1 MYRQAVSRLKAGDV
15 IATTLYTEA
24 GTPLLVAG
32 TPLDQRY
39 IRALERRG
47 LVAIYI
53 RDGLADDVAPED
65 VVSQQVRS
73 TVTTYVEQTFA
84 TVMRVATERGA
95 GSQGGVDGAVANL
108 GEQAL
113 EIGDDG
119 REAMADLY
127 AGVEQLISEI
137 IESSTVAGLESLK
150 THNEYTFQHS
160 VDVAVIGTLI
170 GKRLGLP
177 RGRLLELAL
186 GCLLHD
192 IGKSYLD
199 VAILDKPGPLTEEE
213 FTEVK
218 KHPLMGY
225 ELVRRMP
232 VQSLLPAHVAYQH
245 HEQQRGAGYPRG
257 LVGDNT
263 VAGRTEHERIGSGRL
278 LLIAEIAAVADV
290 YSALSSDRPYRK
302 AVLPDEIMGI
312 VDGMAGRH
320 LNRDV
325 VAAMRTLVPR
335 YPAGRWVEVVQGA
348 HRGSRGVVAQIHP
361 ANVDRPLVR
370 LLLGPDGETLSDPRE
385 VDTRREPDLELRCLP
400 DMLAP
405 AEFSAGSVGP

>member
-186 GCLLHD
+186 GCAD
-192 IGKSYLD
+192 GCWNWRWAVCCTTSASPTSTWRSSTSRDRSPKRS
-199 VAILDKPGPLTEEE
+199 
-213 FTEVK
+213 
-218 KHPLMGY
+218 
-225 ELVRRMP
+225 
-232 VQSLLPAHVAYQH
+232 S
-245 HEQQRGAGYPRG
+245 PR
-257 LVGDNT
+257 
-263 VAGRTEHERIGSGRL
+263 
-278 LLIAEIAAVADV
+278 
-290 YSALSSDRPYRK
+290 
-302 AVLPDEIMGI
+302 
-312 VDGMAGRH
+312 
-320 LNRDV
+320 
-325 VAAMRTLVPR
+325 
-335 YPAGRWVEVVQGA
+335 
-348 HRGSRGVVAQIHP
+348 SR
-361 ANVDRPLVR
+361 
-370 LLLGPDGETLSDPRE
+370 S
-385 VDTRREPDLELRCLP
+385 TR
-400 DMLAP
+400 
-405 AEFSAGSVGP
+405 

>member
-1 MYRQAVSRLKAGDV
+1 MYRQAVSRLEPGDV

-32 TPLDQRY
+32 TPLNERY

-53 RDGLADDVAPED
+53 RDGLADDVAPDD

-73 TVTTYVEQTFA
+73 TVTSYVEQTFA
-84 TVMRVATERGA
+84 TVMRVAAERGA

-108 GEQAL
+108 GEQEL
-113 EIGDDG
+113 ELGDDG
-119 REAMADLY
+119 REAMANLY
-127 AGVEQLISEI
+127 AGVEQLLTEI

-170 GKRLGLP
+170 GKRLGMP
-177 RGRLLELAL
+177 RGRLRELAL

-199 VAILDKPGPLTEEE
+199 VAILDKPGPLTDEE

-232 VQSLLPAHVAYQH
+232 IQSLLPAHVAYQH

-263 VAGRTEHERIGSGRL
+263 VAGRTEHERIGAGRL
-278 LLIAEIAAVADV
+278 LLIAEVAAVADV

-302 AVLPDEIMGI
+302 AVLPDEVMRIME
-312 VDGMAGRH
+312 GMVGRH
-320 LNRDV
+320 LNRDIV
-325 VAAMRTLVPR
+325 KAMRSLVPR
-335 YPAGRWVEVVQGA
+335 YPAGRWVEVVGGK
-348 HRGSRGVVAQIHP
+348 HRGCRGVVAEIHP
-361 ANVDRPLVR
+361 ASVDRPLLR
-370 LLLGPDGETLSDPRE
+370 LLLGPDGELLESPRE
-385 VDTRREPDLELRCLP
+385 VDARKEQDLELLCLP
-400 DMLAP
+400 DLLDP
-405 AEFSAGSVGP
+405 AEFSAGSVGS